1 MNNCAAAYYIFH
13 HSPRR
18 YVDVKDKRKK
28 KKDDD
33 DDDNDQKEGNC
44 TCGSQREEEEAR
56 RQSHTHNRYVCIEDD
71 REREENTRSP
81 SNPSFPSALV
91 MFECLFECCQVSS
104 VYVHRDASMCF
115 VECPSDLSTMAEWC
129 SSADD

>member
-1 MNNCAAAYYIFH
+1 M
-13 HSPRR
+13 
-18 YVDVKDKRKK
+18 DVKDKRKK
-28 KKDDD
+28 KNDD

-71 REREENTRSP
+71 REREREENTRSP

-91 MFECLFECCQVSS
+91 MFECLFECCQVWS
-104 VYVHRDASMCF
+104 VYVHRDVSMCF
-115 VECPSDLSTMAEWC
+115 AECPSGLSTMVEWC